1 MLKNFFIISV
11 LGRAGAGKGTQV
23 KLLEAQTGFEV
34 IRTGDL
40 LREKAKEK
48 SVIGERIQH
57 TLDRGFVMPTPIVF
71 LLWMPILE
79 RLYRESNAQG
89 VIFDGNPRRLHEAQ
103 MLNELF
109 DLFGWKDR
117 LKVFY
122 IHVEEETAKKRLLE
136 RAREDDTENQIA
148 ERLAYFKTEV
158 QPVLD
163 YYKKTEVL
171 EEINGEQSIEDVNR
185 EVMEKTK
192 SFFEG

>member
-1 MLKNFFIISV
+1 MPKDFSIISV

-23 KLLEAQTGFEV
+23 KLLEQETGFEV

-48 SVIGERIQH
+48 TVIGERVQY
-57 TLDRGFVMPTPIVF
+57 TLDHGFVMPTPIVF

-79 RLYRESNAQG
+79 RLYTEHNAKG

-103 MLNELF
+103 MLDELF
-109 DLFGWKDR
+109 DLFGWKDQ

-136 RAREDDTENQIA
+136 RAREDDTESQIA

-163 YYKKTEVL
+163 YYKKTKAL
-171 EEINGEQSIEDVNR
+171 IEINGEQPVEAVYK
-185 EVMEKTK
+185 EVLEKLK
-192 SFFEG
+192 